1 MHFLLYSELARVSNA
16 PRNFTIA
23 AVRSFETMDTF
34 RSRIESAPSFLPFG
48 DRGKFSCS
56 RRKLREMPYITAEN
70 FGFRVGGNEI
80 ESLENWRFPRS
91 EMEDIDLKI
100 FANEHQIAR

>member
-1 MHFLLYSELARVSNA
+1 
-16 PRNFTIA
+16 
-23 AVRSFETMDTF
+23 
-34 RSRIESAPSFLPFG
+34 
-48 DRGKFSCS
+48 
-56 RRKLREMPYITAEN
+56 MPYITAEK